1 MISPSHIECAGGIT
15 VKYECYLTFRSVTA
29 AQRGAYALERFG
41 YVCPMVR
48 SPREIAGNGCGYS
61 LLLPRADARAAAGE
75 LDRLGLPHTG
85 LYCARGAGGW
95 EAAT

>member
-1 MISPSHIECAGGIT
+1 M
-15 VKYECYLTFRSVTA
+15 KYECYLTFRSVTA

-48 SPREIAGNGCGYS
+48 SPREISGNGCGYS
-61 LLLPRADARAAAGE
+61 LLLSRADAWAAAGE
-75 LDRLGLPHTG
+75 LARLGLPFSG
-85 LYCARGAGGW
+85 LFCADGAGGW